1 MLLIWDLI
9 TVMTDWVLADL
20 TLVLADL
27 TLVLTDRLC
36 RG

>member
-20 TLVLADL
+20 TLVLAD
-27 TLVLTDRLC
+27 RLC